1 MFHSKCLSFYFLFYL
16 TSFLS
21 FTRFLKWSDCC
32 LMDQVF
38 LSDLC
43 AVNLQGAGID
53 FTRGGTLCMD
63 MRLCVCVCV
72 CVCWG
77 VFFLF
82 LWMCLL
88 FLFSRLCAPGL
99 PAGVSRFLSRSV
111 WKGESLSAARSQSEL
126 TNRAPGLSSRTH
138 LSVCV
143 CVCVCVCMCV
153 CIYHCSGHPSVFA
166 CSTFVHTVLVCL
178 FCAIFWVTSYY
189 WDAHLLS
196 GCQL

>member
-63 MRLCVCVCV
+63 MRLCVCVLG
-72 CVCWG
+72 G
-77 VFFLF
+77 VFSFFVDVPLVPVQPSVCSRAACWCLALF
-82 LWMCLL
+82 VSVCLKRGK
-88 FLFSRLCAPGL
+88 FKCCTFSEWADEQS
-99 PAGVSRFLSRSV
+99 AGV
-111 WKGESLSAARSQSEL
+111 KQQDPSQDPSE
-126 TNRAPGLSSRTH
+126 
-138 LSVCV
+138 CV
-143 CVCVCVCMCV
+143 CVCVCVHLPLLRASKCV
-153 CIYHCSGHPSVFA
+153 CM
-166 CSTFVHTVLVCL
+166 
-178 FCAIFWVTSYY
+178 
-189 WDAHLLS
+189 
-196 GCQL
+196 